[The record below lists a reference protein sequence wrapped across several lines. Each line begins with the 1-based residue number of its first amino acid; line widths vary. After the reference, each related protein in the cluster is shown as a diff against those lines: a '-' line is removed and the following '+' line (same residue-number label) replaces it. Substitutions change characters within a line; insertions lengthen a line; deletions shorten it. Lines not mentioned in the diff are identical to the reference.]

1 MTLDEP
7 ALIGTHLGQLVGREA
22 TELLDLA
29 REDGRA
35 AGHAVR
41 EHDLDTLPAVS
52 GHDLENRPHLDD
64 EAGLLAY
71 LARKCVLDSLA
82 GISEAAEE
90 SPLSRADAWA
100 REEHPAVLV
109 HPEAG
114 AADE

>member
-1 MTLDEP
+1 MERARFERATCPLPRSRPLSPSTPCPGDRGGRVALDEP
-7 ALIGTHLGQLVGREA
+7 TLIGTHLGQLVGREA

-52 GHDLENRPHLDD
+52 GHDLEDRPHLDD

-82 GISEAAEE
+82 GF
-90 SPLSRADAWA
+90 
-100 REEHPAVLV
+100 
-109 HPEAG
+109 
-114 AADE
+114 